1 MAKYGSSLLL
11 GLIASGL
18 LTLHAAAQSPAFIST
33 GSTTVPRFAHTATL
47 LNDGRVLIAGGGSYP
62 AISSAELYDPVAGT
76 FSPTG
81 SMTARRVGHTA
92 TLLADGR
99 VLIDC
104 GKYPTATT
112 REGPTPTFKVDGLEF
127 RNGTRVLSVRQGGV

>member
-1 MAKYGSSLLL
+1 MGALLSASYMCRLLGLLRTTAPMVSLYVPGDKGAKYGSSLLL

-33 GSTTVPRFAHTATL
+33 GSTTVLRFAHTATL
-47 LNDGRVLIAGGGSYP
+47 LAYGRVLI
-62 AISSAELYDPVAGT
+62 
-76 FSPTG
+76 TG
-81 SMTARRVGHTA
+81 
-92 TLLADGR
+92 
-99 VLIDC
+99 

-112 REGPTPTFKVDGLEF
+112 REGPTPKFKVDGLEF